1 MEIEQINYGDE
12 LILVVDDDEGTGE
25 NLEELLKYRGFNAH
39 HVVSGSDALDELK
52 KERSYTILLSDIV
65 MPEIDGLELMRR
77 AKNEYPYLCIVA
89 MTGYTEKHQYID
101 VLNAGATDF
110 INKPFGPDE
119 LEVKIRRGIIERERK
134 ERYRSLIANVPVS
147 LYRYTPDPHGR
158 FLMANPALAKM
169 FGYDSAEEL
178 LRVNASDLYADPR
191 DLEAFSNKLL
201 FRGRVE
207 SEELRLKKK
216 DGTSIWGAVTV
227 SVIKN
232 TSGQIRYFDGMIED
246 ISARKQ
252 AEEKLRDSEEK
263 LRTIF
268 ENSNDIIV
276 WVDES
281 GKIINVNSKIEDM
294 VGYKKAEVIGK
305 DFTEFPIFS
314 PETMQNVIRE
324 VGLAFKSGNTKLLEL
339 EMNRKDGGSVPVEVS
354 AKMIQGADGRLSIL
368 AAVRDIAVRKQA
380 EEGKTRLESQLQQA
394 RKMEAI
400 GTLAGGVAHDLNNI
414 LSGIVGYPDL
424 LLMQLPED
432 SPLRKPIVTMKET
445 GKKAATIVRDM
456 LTLARIGV
464 ADFEVISLNA
474 VISEYLGSPEYK
486 KLKSYYPGVE
496 VECGLETDLMNI
508 LGSPAHLSKTIM
520 NLVSNAAEAITE
532 KGKITISSENRYI
545 DRPISGYEN
554 VEEGDYIVFTVSDTG
569 AGISPEDIKRVF
581 EPFYTKKKMGRS
593 GTGLGMA
600 VVWGTIKDHNGY
612 IDVQS
617 TVEKGTTFTLYF
629 PMTRQELSKDQ
640 VGLPIED
647 YMGRGE
653 SILVVDDVKDQRE
666 IASTMLSELGFSVTV
681 VSSGEEAVEYLQTN
695 SVDLL
700 LLDMIMDPGMD
711 GLDAYKKIVEIHPD
725 QKAIIASGFSETA
738 RLKKA
743 QKLGAGQYLRKPY
756 ILEKIGMVVRKEL
769 DKE

>member
-1 MEIEQINYGDE
+1 
-12 LILVVDDDEGTGE
+12 
-25 NLEELLKYRGFNAH
+25 
-39 HVVSGSDALDELK
+39 
-52 KERSYTILLSDIV
+52 
-65 MPEIDGLELMRR
+65 
-77 AKNEYPYLCIVA
+77 
-89 MTGYTEKHQYID
+89 
-101 VLNAGATDF
+101 
-110 INKPFGPDE
+110 
-119 LEVKIRRGIIERERK
+119 
-134 ERYRSLIANVPVS
+134 
-147 LYRYTPDPHGR
+147 
-158 FLMANPALAKM
+158 
-169 FGYDSAEEL
+169 
-178 LRVNASDLYADPR
+178 
-191 DLEAFSNKLL
+191 
-201 FRGRVE
+201 
-207 SEELRLKKK
+207 
-216 DGTSIWGAVTV
+216 
-227 SVIKN
+227 
-232 TSGQIRYFDGMIED
+232 
-246 ISARKQ
+246 
-252 AEEKLRDSEEK
+252 
-263 LRTIF
+263 
-268 ENSNDIIV
+268 
-276 WVDES
+276 
-281 GKIINVNSKIEDM
+281 
-294 VGYKKAEVIGK
+294 
-305 DFTEFPIFS
+305 
-314 PETMQNVIRE
+314 
-324 VGLAFKSGNTKLLEL
+324 
-339 EMNRKDGGSVPVEVS
+339 
-354 AKMIQGADGRLSIL
+354 
-368 AAVRDIAVRKQA
+368 
-380 EEGKTRLESQLQQA
+380 
-394 RKMEAI
+394 MEAI

-756 ILEKIGMVVRKEL
+756 TLEKIGMVVRKEL

>member
-756 ILEKIGMVVRKEL
+756 TLEKIGMVVRKEL